1 MEEKEMKKKITVIS
15 CVIFV
20 AAMMMFAQPAMSGK
34 WADTPSGLDVQIIAA
49 SVVEINEGDLKVVIL
64 GYNFDNGAEPIVK
77 FAGCTCVLDEEQ
89 VQPGNLG
96 PHCGNE
102 TLWVLVAECTWPF
115 PFPPGV
121 LPFPN
126 FLLTVQTGP
135 SVHQFD
141 AFNVLVPY
149 FLNLNLGDFDS
160 SSLQ

>member
-1 MEEKEMKKKITVIS
+1 MKKKITVIA
-15 CVIFV
+15 CLMFV
-20 AAMMMFAQPAMSGK
+20 AAMMMFAQPAISGK

-49 SVVEINEGDLKVVIL
+49 SVVEINEGGVEVVIL

-77 FAGCTCVLDEEQ
+77 LAGCTCVLDEEVP
-89 VQPGNLG
+89 VQPMNLG

-102 TLWVLVAECTWPF
+102 TLWGLVVECTWPF
-115 PFPPGV
+115 PVG

-126 FLLTVQTGP
+126 FLLTVQTGA

-141 AFNVLVPY
+141 TFNVLVPY

>member
-1 MEEKEMKKKITVIS
+1 M
-15 CVIFV
+15 FV
-20 AAMMMFAQPAMSGK
+20 AAMMMFAQPAISGK

-49 SVVEINEGDLKVVIL
+49 SVVEINEGDVEVVIL

-77 FAGCTCVLDEEQ
+77 LTDTPCVVINMWPFEDLHHGKTLWGLVVGCTSPLPE
-89 VQPGNLG
+89 L
-96 PHCGNE
+96 
-102 TLWVLVAECTWPF
+102 
-115 PFPPGV
+115 PGV

>member
-1 MEEKEMKKKITVIS
+1 MKKKITVIA
-15 CVIFV
+15 CLMFV
-20 AAMMMFAQPAMSGK
+20 AAMMMFAQPAISGK

-49 SVVEINEGDLKVVIL
+49 SVVEINEADVEVVIL
-64 GYNFDNGAEPIVK
+64 GYNFDNGAVPIVK
-77 FAGCTCVLDEEQ
+77 LAGCTCVLVEDVP
-89 VQPGNLG
+89 VQPINLG
-96 PHCGNE
+96 LHCGNE
-102 TLWVLVAECTWPF
+102 TLWALVAECTSPL
-115 PFPPGV
+115 PPGV

-141 AFNVLVPY
+141 TFNVLVPY

>member
-1 MEEKEMKKKITVIS
+1 MKKKITVIA
-15 CVIFV
+15 CLMFV

-49 SVVEINEGDLKVVIL
+49 SVVEINEGDVGVVIL
-64 GYNFDNGAEPIVK
+64 GYNFDNGAAPIVK
-77 FAGCTCVLDEEQ
+77 LADTPCVVVDMWPFEDLHQ
-89 VQPGNLG
+89 GK
-96 PHCGNE
+96 
-102 TLWVLVAECTWPF
+102 TLWALVVGCTWPF
-115 PFPPGV
+115 PFPPEEI
-121 LPFPN
+121 PFPN

-141 AFNVLVPY
+141 TFNVLVPY